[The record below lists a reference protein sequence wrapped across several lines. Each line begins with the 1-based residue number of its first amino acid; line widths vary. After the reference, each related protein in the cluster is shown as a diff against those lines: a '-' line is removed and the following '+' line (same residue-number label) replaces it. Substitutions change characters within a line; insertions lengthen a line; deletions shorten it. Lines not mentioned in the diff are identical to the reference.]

1 MMKKIYWPDFLQ
13 IYKSG
18 FNRPYVSF
26 IIQKTDVCVGN
37 LSVVIFGDQ
46 KIKDFKDEGKWNTD
60 IKDFVRPL

>member
-1 MMKKIYWPDFLQ
+1 MMKKIYK

-18 FNRPYVSF
+18 FNSPYVSF

-37 LSVVIFGDQ
+37 LSVVIYGDQ
-46 KIKDFKDEGKWNTD
+46 KIKDLKDEGKWNTD